1 MNDDTRPPNAYVIE
15 DAWAKLARATPA
27 RIALGRSGT
36 GLPTREV
43 LRFALAHAQARD
55 AVHTAFEAEAT
66 AAAIATLGFETVH
79 VASAAPSREAYLRR
93 PDLGRKLS
101 EEGRTALAPFAGS
114 TPDLV
119 LVVADGLSSTAIHAQ
134 AAPFLAA
141 LKPRLAE
148 EGWSTG
154 PVIIASQ
161 SRVALGDEVGA
172 ILAAKAVVVLIG
184 ERPGLSSPDSL
195 GLYLTFA
202 PKLGR
207 SDAERNC
214 ISNVR
219 GEGLSH
225 DHAAFK
231 LAWLLKEALARRLT
245 GVSLKDESDLL
256 LVGGKPP
263 ASRLAGGQTG

>member
-1 MNDDTRPPNAYVIE
+1 MSDETRVPNAYVIE
-15 DAWAKLARATPA
+15 DAWAKLAGSTPA
-27 RIALGRSGT
+27 RIALGRAGT

-55 AVHTAFEAEAT
+55 AVHTPFEADQV
-66 AAAIATLGFETVH
+66 AAAIAALGFETAH

-93 PDLGRKLS
+93 PDLGRRLS
-101 EEGRTALAPFAGS
+101 EEGRAALAPLAGS
-114 TPDLV
+114 APDLA

-148 EGWSTG
+148 EGWRTG
-154 PVIIASQ
+154 PVVIASQ
-161 SRVALGDEVGA
+161 ARVAIGDEVGDV
-172 ILAAKAVVVLIG
+172 LGAKAVVVLIG

-195 GLYLTFA
+195 GLYLTLA
-202 PKLGR
+202 PRIGR

-219 GEGLSH
+219 GAGLSH

-231 LAWLLKEALARRLT
+231 LVWLLKEALVRRLT

-256 LVGGKPP
+256 LVEGRVP
-263 ASRLAGGQTG
+263 APRIA